1 MRAHLPFVLFF
12 PPIIDNRLLPTAFLL
27 AYDALV
33 SHPISPLIS
42 VVAESL
48 KSLAQELTDFRWD
61 ELAYVG
67 TDQGSSEGGATSL
80 DLKPILSK
88 FREVELLMGRALSL
102 ARKVSCHEKHR
113 VDAII

>member
-1 MRAHLPFVLFF
+1 MSANIRFVLLFR
-12 PPIIDNRLLPTAFLL
+12 IIGNRLLPTAFLL
-27 AYDALV
+27 AYDTLV

-42 VVAESL
+42 DVAESL

-61 ELAYVG
+61 ELAHVG
-67 TDQGSSEGGATSL
+67 THQGGSEGGTSSL

-102 ARKVSCHEKHR
+102 ARKVKCVEETR
-113 VDAII
+113 DVII

>member
-1 MRAHLPFVLFF
+1 MGLILF
-12 PPIIDNRLLPTAFLL
+12 RLLPTAFLL

-42 VVAESL
+42 VVTESL

-61 ELAYVG
+61 ELARVG
-67 TDQGSSEGGATSL
+67 ANQGSEGGATSL

-88 FREVELLMGRALSL
+88 FREVELLMGQALSL
-102 ARKVSCHEKHR
+102 ARKVKMP
-113 VDAII
+113 

>member
-1 MRAHLPFVLFF
+1 MLTWILFY
-12 PPIIDNRLLPTAFLL
+12 RLLPTAFLL
-27 AYDALV
+27 AYDTLV

-42 VVAESL
+42 IVTESL

-61 ELAYVG
+61 ELARVG
-67 TDQGSSEGGATSL
+67 SSQGSEGGATSL

-102 ARKVSCHEKHR
+102 ARKVNNMP
-113 VDAII
+113 